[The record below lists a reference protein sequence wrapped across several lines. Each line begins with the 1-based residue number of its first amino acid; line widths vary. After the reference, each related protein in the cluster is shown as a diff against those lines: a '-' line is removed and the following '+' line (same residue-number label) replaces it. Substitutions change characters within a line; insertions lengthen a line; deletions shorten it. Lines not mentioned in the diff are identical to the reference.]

1 MKYIKKTRECWLL
14 STQNHVCEIRVRN
27 NICQNKTHNLQ
38 VPKCFWVRSL
48 FSNGLLLENRSSLP
62 SILQT
67 APTPQTIHHETR
79 QQHIPPSQPIRTR
92 PKPNHNL
99 HNKTT
104 FLPFRPRPSPSRS
117 RAQHQGSRNRLER
130 NHKMGLGSSLL
141 QLGLSTARLP
151 KRYVRLQRHGFYPI
165 TCSTKCL
172 TESFG

>member
-1 MKYIKKTRECWLL
+1 M
-14 STQNHVCEIRVRN
+14 STQNHVCGIRVCN

-38 VPKCFWVRSL
+38 VRSF
-48 FSNGLLLENRSSLP
+48 FSNGLLENRSSLP

-67 APTPQTIHHETR
+67 TPTPQTIHHETR

-99 HNKTT
+99 HKTT
-104 FLPFRPRPSPSRS
+104 FLPLRPRPSPSRP

-141 QLGLSTARLP
+141 RLGFATARLP

-172 TESFG
+172 TESVGQRRYKLSLFHVSRRVRVFD